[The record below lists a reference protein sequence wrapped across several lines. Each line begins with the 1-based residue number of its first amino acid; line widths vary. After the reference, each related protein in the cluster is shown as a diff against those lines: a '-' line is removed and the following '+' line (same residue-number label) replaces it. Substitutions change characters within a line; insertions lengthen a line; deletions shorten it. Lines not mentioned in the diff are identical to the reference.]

1 MMTAISGGVIA
12 QGPGTENRL
21 FESDAAFADLLSKHK
36 IEHIFR
42 VTGGAHTYAVWQ
54 RYVNEVAQVLFEE

>member
-1 MMTAISGGVIA
+1 LKLLWVSS
-12 QGPGTENRL
+12 GTEDSL
-21 FESDAAFADLLSKHK
+21 FQSISDFADLLSKHK

-54 RYVNEVAQVLFEE
+54 RNLNEAAPLFFQE